1 MKTHLSQLKSL
12 VNRARERTARMLL
25 VPAVALACSPVM
37 AQGLPQIP
45 TPGQAIGGGAV
56 AQGDWLGA
64 MGSWFKAGITILAL
78 VLASMAFIYVM
89 MGALGKWR
97 AYSMGRAE
105 IADLKEYFIMAA
117 VLAVFIVIMAT
128 YAAQVLA

>member
-1 MKTHLSQLKSL
+1 MKQFHLKTLAA
-12 VNRARERTARMLL
+12 RARDKSARLMLA
-25 VPAVALACSPVM
+25 PAVALLCSP
-37 AQGLPQIP
+37 AFAALPTMP

-56 AQGDWLGA
+56 ASGDWLGA
-64 MGSWFKAGITILAL
+64 MGAWFKAGVIILSLILA
-78 VLASMAFIYVM
+78 AMGFIYVM

-128 YAAQVLA
+128 YAAQVLT

>member
-1 MKTHLSQLKSL
+1 MNKQTTIVAVDGPSASGKST
-12 VNRARERTARMLL
+12 VSRRTA
-25 VPAVALACSPVM
+25 
-37 AQGLPQIP
+37 Q
-45 TPGQAIGGGAV
+45 
-56 AQGDWLGA
+56 A
-64 MGSWFKAGITILAL
+64 MG
-78 VLASMAFIYVM
+78 FIYVM

>member
-1 MKTHLSQLKSL
+1 MKQLHLKTLAA
-12 VNRARERTARMLL
+12 RARDKSARLMLA
-25 VPAVALACSPVM
+25 PAVALLCSP
-37 AQGLPQIP
+37 AFAALPTMP
-45 TPGQAIGGGAV
+45 TPGQAIGGGSV
-56 AQGDWLGA
+56 ASGDWLGA
-64 MGSWFKAGITILAL
+64 MGAWFKAGVIILSLILA
-78 VLASMAFIYVM
+78 AMGFIYVM

>member
-1 MKTHLSQLKSL
+1 MKSRLIQLKN
-12 VNRARERTARMLL
+12 VAGRAREKAGRMLL
-25 VPAVALACSPVM
+25 APWVALMCSP
-37 AQGLPQIP
+37 AFAALPTVP
-45 TPGQAIGGGAV
+45 VPGEAVGGGTV
-56 AQGDWLGA
+56 ADGDWLGA
-64 MGSWFKAGITILAL
+64 MGAWFKAGVIILSLILA
-78 VLASMAFIYVM
+78 AMGFIYVM

-128 YAAQVLA
+128 YAAQVLT

>member
-1 MKTHLSQLKSL
+1 MKQLHLKTLAA
-12 VNRARERTARMLL
+12 RARDKSARMMLA
-25 VPAVALACSPVM
+25 PAVALLCSP
-37 AQGLPQIP
+37 AFAALPTMP
-45 TPGQAIGGGAV
+45 TPGQAIGGGSV
-56 AQGDWLGA
+56 ASGDWLGA
-64 MGSWFKAGITILAL
+64 MGAWFKAGVIILSLILA
-78 VLASMAFIYVM
+78 AMGFIYVM